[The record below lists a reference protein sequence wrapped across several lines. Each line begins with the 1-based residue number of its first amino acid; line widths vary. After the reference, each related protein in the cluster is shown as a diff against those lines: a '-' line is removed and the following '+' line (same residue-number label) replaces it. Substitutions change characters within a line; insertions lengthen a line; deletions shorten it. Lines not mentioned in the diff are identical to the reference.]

1 MMTNEPELL
10 QGLRALAAESPQ
22 EAPPRVEERLVAELR
37 RRSRARRRNFRLA
50 GASGAIAAGLA
61 VLLWMHPAASKL
73 VATRAAIA
81 EDAAFTE
88 LADGFYPLPDADA
101 LSPLETAMV
110 VRVELPMSSL
120 RLMGVPVNGAS
131 AAELIQ
137 ADVLLGQDGLARGVR
152 FVQ

>member
-22 EAPPRVEERLVAELR
+22 EAPPRVEERLVAEMR
-37 RRSRARRRNFRLA
+37 RRSRARRRNFWLA
-50 GASGAIAAGLA
+50 GASGAVAAGLA
-61 VLLWMHPAASKL
+61 VMVWMHPAAP
-73 VATRAAIA
+73 TGFP
-81 EDAAFTE
+81 EDAAFSE

-131 AAELIQ
+131 AAQLIQ